1 MPQAALSMGVERPC
15 AALLSQSCSHPQ
27 LILYFSPNFR
37 GKERLFAIYMQA
49 IYFLISCKGLTSH
62 PRGRTLRLSV
72 LKAFTVKRRAIPF
85 INTLDQSSIDPPS
98 ALNQDSIEPHRL
110 TLNWRDGLSVDL
122 VPTEYWS
129 RGWLRY
135 WLLIE
140 DWRLIKGMD
149 QHWLH
154 NYASSIHDLNT
165 SSCFC

>member
-1 MPQAALSMGVERPC
+1 MLPPSAYFVFFPQFSRQRETVC
-15 AALLSQSCSHPQ
+15 N
-27 LILYFSPNFR
+27 LYASY
-37 GKERLFAIYMQA
+37 I
-49 IYFLISCKGLTSH
+49 FLISCKGLTSH
-62 PRGRTLRLSV
+62 PGDRTLRLSV
-72 LKAFTVKRRAIPF
+72 LKAFTVNRRAIPF

-98 ALNQDSIEPHRL
+98 ALYQDSIEPHRL
-110 TLNWRDGLSVDL
+110 TLDWLDGLSVDL
-122 VPTEYWS
+122 VPTEYWT